1 MQGDDGAA
9 TFIGLQGEAVVG
21 VVVEE
26 VFGEGCCTKGVL
38 QDEEVAFPIGI
49 TVGIIFPELVPG
61 EP

>member
-9 TFIGLQGEAVVG
+9 TFIGLQKEAVVG

-26 VFGEGCCTKGVL
+26 VFGEGCCTEGVL
-38 QDEEVAFPIGI
+38 QNEEVAFPVGI
-49 TVGIIFPELVPG
+49 TVGIVFPELVPG